1 MPPKGRGGRG
11 AGARRGT
18 RKKATP
24 AAKQPSD
31 TSSLS
36 SQEEEEEEQQ
46 PVRHKITLKGPTKKT
61 SSQGS
66 STTTSGKAGKGS
78 KAKEKGKKGKGKAVV
93 QPPLQVHSEDE
104 SVAAEEESDGGTAS
118 QPAEKKRKFHAPL
131 TDDEEEQMIDW
142 LRDHPEL
149 YNRKLKSYKDIRA
162 KEAHWMDI
170 AAILGRDVHYLKTW
184 YQSIRTRF
192 GRLRKK
198 KSGDGAADHT
208 DRDAWILRCLD
219 FLAPHIVEVRSRA
232 AVSVSKHYFII
243 KAEYFSRFYII
254 ITKTTSNSQH
264 SSSSSSS
271 IVKLL
276 Y

>member
-46 PVRHKITLKGPTKKT
+46 PVRHKITLKGPMKKT

-78 KAKEKGKKGKGKAVV
+78 KAKEKGNKGKGKAVV
-93 QPPLQVHSEDE
+93 QPPLQVESEDE
-104 SVAAEEESDGGTAS
+104 SVGQSDGGTAS
-118 QPAEKKRKFHAPL
+118 QPAEKKQRKFHAPL

-198 KSGDGAADHT
+198 KSGDGAADPT

-232 AVSVSKHYFII
+232 AVSVSKHYFHY
-243 KAEYFSRFYII
+243 KSRIFFNIL
-254 ITKTTSNSQH
+254 H
-264 SSSSSSS
+264 
-271 IVKLL
+271 
-276 Y
+276 